1 MPHVFAKPP
10 ASWCHSYLQNL
21 AHSLYRLPLSTVSLS
36 LFSSSSSSESG
47 SILLLPMLG
56 LLAHRQR
63 WDSPLHFLPLGAA
76 CWQR

>member
-36 LFSSSSSSESG
+36 LFSSSSSESG

-56 LLAHRQR
+56 PLAHRQ
-63 WDSPLHFLPLGAA
+63 P
-76 CWQR
+76 